1 MISSNYS
8 AIATLVMRQV
18 FGAIEW
24 TISKDDIG
32 RYNESDVTVF
42 LKGELFVFRV
52 YSNAQTHWTR
62 NLKRWGEQLS
72 NPHNLSLLTVNVGYK
87 HYRRHLPRL
96 AGIFVHESIDW
107 QTTPSASLRIPSD
120 RRISQQDCCSRPR
133 LVDCPREGRLLLNM
147 TSVRP
152 LSASPGVS
160 SWYVEVEC

>member
-1 MISSNYS
+1 MSRANTFDARLHEEASVISSNYS

-42 LKGELFVFRV
+42 LKGELFVCRV
-52 YSNAQTHWTR
+52 CENTQTDWAR

-72 NPHNLSLLTVNVGYK
+72 NPRDLPALTVNVGYK

-96 AGIFVHESIDW
+96 AGFFVHEPVHR
-107 QTTPSASLRIPSD
+107 QTAPSASLRVPSN

-133 LVDCPREGRLLLNM
+133 LVDSPRGA
-147 TSVRP
+147 S
-152 LSASPGVS
+152 SA
-160 SWYVEVEC
+160 